1 VFPQFA
7 VSCKIEAECSYQTF
21 LQVDSELL
29 RNRQL
34 LKPAKRY
41 PLHGNMKIKKCILM
55 NAKNFV
61 LISFLNLT
69 SIFSYGQV
77 EKDSLRTVQN
87 IERKAEIIQLEAPIY
102 KLFPTQNTWASL
114 KLDTRNGR
122 LWQVHYSV
130 SKEGYE
136 GTLSINSYSLVLP
149 EEEINGRFNLYP
161 TENMFNFIL
170 LDQINGNT
178 YKVQWHNDNDKRF
191 IRRIY

>member
-1 VFPQFA
+1 
-7 VSCKIEAECSYQTF
+7 
-21 LQVDSELL
+21 
-29 RNRQL
+29 
-34 LKPAKRY
+34 
-41 PLHGNMKIKKCILM
+41 M
-55 NAKNFV
+55 NTKNFI
-61 LISFLNLT
+61 LISFLTLT
-69 SIFSYGQV
+69 SICSFGQV
-77 EKDSLRTVQN
+77 EKDSIRSVQE
-87 IERKAEIIQLEAPIY
+87 IETKAKVVPFEAPIY

-122 LWQVHYSV
+122 IWQVHYSV

-149 EEEINGRFNLYP
+149 EEEIKGRFNLYP

-170 LDQINGNT
+170 LDQLNGNT

>member
-1 VFPQFA
+1 MNTNNF
-7 VSCKIEAECSYQTF
+7 
-21 LQVDSELL
+21 
-29 RNRQL
+29 
-34 LKPAKRY
+34 
-41 PLHGNMKIKKCILM
+41 ILT
-55 NAKNFV
+55 
-61 LISFLNLT
+61 SFLTLT
-69 SIFSYGQV
+69 PIFSYGQV
-77 EKDSLRTVQN
+77 EKDSLRTVQD

-122 LWQVHYSV
+122 IWQVHYSV

-136 GTLSINSYSLVLP
+136 GAMSINSYSLVLP
-149 EEEINGRFNLYP
+149 EEEIKGRFNLYP

-170 LDQINGNT
+170 LDQLNGNT